1 MTKRDRIAIVV
12 SLGWWIFL
20 FYGFGTFFNE
30 KVLLWMLP
38 VGIYWALR
46 FIRRGED

>member
-20 FYGFGTFFNE
+20 FYGFGTFFDE
-30 KVLLWMLP
+30 KVLLWMIP
-38 VGIYWALR
+38 VLLYWSYR
-46 FIRRGED
+46 FIKKDE